1 MNTADPTIFLWL
13 ATVLIVLAWAVPRVR
28 LNLPL
33 WLRAAWE
40 TVVFIGLSILV
51 AQFAVSPFHPRFIL
65 LPPGLQFWARLLEAG
80 WWLMAARCAIG
91 FARLLVVFEHH
102 PRETKIISDLL
113 AATIYIAAF
122 LAMVDVAFAVPI
134 GGLVAT
140 SGIIAIVL
148 GLALQ
153 STLADVF
160 SGIAVGLERSYRAG
174 ELVWVE
180 GDIEGQILQVTWRST
195 QIATGNGNIAII
207 PNSVI
212 AKARVINRSRPT
224 PVRGDSI
231 VVKLD
236 ARIAPERCLEALTA
250 AICASRSLLAK
261 PAASVVLD
269 ALAGDGNS
277 YKISVSVATSSQLAG
292 ARSELL
298 SEIHRHLRH
307 NGIPFAVPGLAELP
321 PLPIF
326 GPSQM
331 LANSDLFGSIEQVH
345 RDALARHFEPVHLD
359 PGETLI
365 VEGGEPRAVYVI
377 ASGTV
382 EITRRK
388 PDGLQILDRMS
399 PGESLGAIGL
409 ITGTPYGATATAL
422 TQVTAYR
429 LDREAIADAIK
440 VTPGLK
446 QGLEAL
452 AKRGQ
457 KALRQDIAATPDQEH
472 QRSDSLLL
480 KLRGFLALLG
490 SR

>member
-1 MNTADPTIFLWL
+1 VVFLWL
-13 ATVLIVLAWAVPRVR
+13 ATALIALAWAMPTMR

-40 TVVFIGLSILV
+40 TVVFICLGILV
-51 AQFAVSPFHPRFIL
+51 AQFAVSPFHPRFIQ
-65 LPPGLQFWARLLEAG
+65 LPSRLQFWARLLEAG

-91 FARLLVVFEHH
+91 FARLLVVLEHR

-122 LAMVDVAFAVPI
+122 LAMVDVAFAIPI

-160 SGIAVGLERSYRAG
+160 SGIAVGLERSYRTG

-212 AKARVINRSRPT
+212 AKAKIINRSRPT
-224 PVRGDSI
+224 PVRGDS
-231 VVKLD
+231 VAVKLD
-236 ARIAPERCLEALTA
+236 ARTSPERCLEVLTA

-277 YKISVSVATSSQLAG
+277 YKISFSVATSSQLAA

-307 NGIPFAVPGLAELP
+307 GGIPFAVPGLAELP
-321 PLPIF
+321 PLPIP

-331 LANSDLFGSIEQVH
+331 LANSDLFGSIEQTQ
-345 RDALARHFEPVHLD
+345 REALAGHFEPVHLD

-365 VEGGEPRAVYVI
+365 AEGGEPRAIYVI

-382 EITRRK
+382 EITRHK
-388 PDGLQILDRMS
+388 PSGPQILHRMS
-399 PGESLGAIGL
+399 PGESLGAVGL
-409 ITGTPYGATATAL
+409 ITGVPYGATATAL

-429 LDREAIADAIK
+429 LDKQAIAEAIK

-457 KALRQDIAATPDQEH
+457 TALRRDIAAAPNPEN
-472 QRSDSLLL
+472 QRSDSLLP
-480 KLRGFLALLG
+480 KLRSFLALLA